1 MLPKSAIRAR
11 NDSLRN
17 LATDALDMFG
27 WVVASETRESV
38 LGLARENPGLID
50 FFEQNAGTGMLTAT
64 DD

>member
-1 MLPKSAIRAR
+1 MV
-11 NDSLRN
+11 D
-17 LATDALDMFG
+17 
-27 WVVASETRESV
+27 WVVAIETRESV